1 MSDSPSNLSD
11 SMDEDEKLSDLM
23 DRSDSENNNEE
34 EDINRDSEEEE
45 EDEEYD
51 SEEDEEE
58 DEEEDNE
65 GKVTSGKKRL
75 HHLGGHPKKST
86 SGKNLSL
93 FEDEAKET
101 GTDESEEETDLQE
114 EQGYNTEVQKKYDEE
129 LNVFRCPTP
138 SIS

>member
-1 MSDSPSNLSD
+1 
-11 SMDEDEKLSDLM
+11 MDEDEKLSDLM

-45 EDEEYD
+45 EEEEDEEEEYD